1 MSKQK
6 RKKLTFW
13 SKYKMPI
20 IAIVAFSA
28 IVYVIIYLVFK
39 ENGIFP
45 VGTGIEKIDWLSFLG
60 AYLSFIAT
68 VIVRLIAIFQSIYYS
83 ELNERKDA
91 ENRKKEIQ
99 PIFSVKIVS
108 IDMQLDG
115 TAEAFSLYDKA
126 TNPIHKNVK
135 ISVENVNR
143 FPIKHMIVFDKY
155 ITPLLKCN
163 EIQYVHC
170 AYYDSVD
177 AKKWPK
183 QMAVLTDEYERNDQG
198 VPTWFNVNYED
209 VDGNEMFQRFELKDF
224 DGKLYY
230 ALNSINDA

>member
-6 RKKLTFW
+6 SIKQTFW
-13 SKYKMPI
+13 SKYKKPI

-28 IVYVIIYLVFK
+28 IAYFLIYLVFK
-39 ENGIFP
+39 GSGIFP
-45 VGTGIEKIDWLSFLG
+45 AGIGLEKGDWLSFLG
-60 AYLSFIAT
+60 AYLSFIGT
-68 VIVRLIAIFQSIYYS
+68 VIVSLIAIFQSLYYS
-83 ELNERKDA
+83 GLNERKDA

-115 TAEAFSLYDKA
+115 TAEAFSLYDK
-126 TNPIHKNVK
+126 TKNPVHKNVK

-163 EIQYVHC
+163 EIEYVHC
-170 AYYDSVD
+170 AYYDSID

-198 VPTWFNVNYED
+198 VPIWFNINYED
-209 VDGNEMFQRFELKDF
+209 IDGNEMYQSFELKDF

-230 ALNSINDA
+230 ALNSVNDV

>member
-1 MSKQK
+1 M
-6 RKKLTFW
+6 
-13 SKYKMPI
+13 
-20 IAIVAFSA
+20 
-28 IVYVIIYLVFK
+28 
-39 ENGIFP
+39 
-45 VGTGIEKIDWLSFLG
+45 
-60 AYLSFIAT
+60 
-68 VIVRLIAIFQSIYYS
+68 IAIFQSIYYS

-126 TNPIHKNVK
+126 THPIHKNVK

>member
-45 VGTGIEKIDWLSFLG
+45 VGTGLEKSDWLSFLG
-60 AYLSFIAT
+60 AYLSFIGT
-68 VIVRLIAIFQSIYYS
+68 VIVSLIAIFQSIYYS

-163 EIQYVHC
+163 EIQYGG
-170 AYYDSVD
+170 
-177 AKKWPK
+177 
-183 QMAVLTDEYERNDQG
+183 L
-198 VPTWFNVNYED
+198 VPSCLSCR
-209 VDGNEMFQRFELKDF
+209 QRLLREP
-224 DGKLYY
+224 
-230 ALNSINDA
+230 IW

>member
-1 MSKQK
+1 
-6 RKKLTFW
+6 
-13 SKYKMPI
+13 MPI

-45 VGTGIEKIDWLSFLG
+45 VGTGLEKSDWLSFLG
-60 AYLSFIAT
+60 AYLSFIGT
-68 VIVRLIAIFQSIYYS
+68 VIVSLIAIFQSIYYS

-143 FPIKHMIVFDKY
+143 FPIKSQSNF
-155 ITPLLKCN
+155 
-163 EIQYVHC
+163 
-170 AYYDSVD
+170 
-177 AKKWPK
+177 
-183 QMAVLTDEYERNDQG
+183 
-198 VPTWFNVNYED
+198 
-209 VDGNEMFQRFELKDF
+209 
-224 DGKLYY
+224 
-230 ALNSINDA
+230 

>member
-6 RKKLTFW
+6 SKKLTFW

-28 IVYVIIYLVFK
+28 IAYVIIYFVFK
-39 ENGIFP
+39 GNGIFP
-45 VGTGIEKIDWLSFLG
+45 VGTGLEKSDWLSFLG
-60 AYLSFIAT
+60 AYLSFIGT
-68 VIVRLIAIFQSIYYS
+68 VIVSLIAIFQSIYYS

-126 TNPIHKNVK
+126 TNPIHKNVE

-198 VPTWFNVNYED
+198 VPTWFNINYED
-209 VDGNEMFQRFELKDF
+209 VDGNEMFQSFEL
-224 DGKLYY
+224 GR
-230 ALNSINDA
+230 I

>member
-45 VGTGIEKIDWLSFLG
+45 VGTGLEKSDWLSFLG
-60 AYLSFIAT
+60 AYLSFIGT
-68 VIVRLIAIFQSIYYS
+68 VIVSLIAIFQSIYYS

-135 ISVENVNR
+135 ISVENSP
-143 FPIKHMIVFDKY
+143 FELTPKIEHLIYGDAFDIRPY
-155 ITPLLKCN
+155 SVVLVHDNLFFLLS
-163 EIQYVHC
+163 Q
-170 AYYDSVD
+170 
-177 AKKWPK
+177 
-183 QMAVLTDEYERNDQG
+183 L
-198 VPTWFNVNYED
+198 
-209 VDGNEMFQRFELKDF
+209 FQRW
-224 DGKLYY
+224 
-230 ALNSINDA
+230 SINRMPFSVRR

>member
-45 VGTGIEKIDWLSFLG
+45 VGTGLEKSDWLSFLG
-60 AYLSFIAT
+60 AYLSFIGT
-68 VIVRLIAIFQSIYYS
+68 VIVSLIAIFQSIYYS

-99 PIFSVKIVS
+99 PIF
-108 IDMQLDG
+108 
-115 TAEAFSLYDKA
+115 
-126 TNPIHKNVK
+126 
-135 ISVENVNR
+135 
-143 FPIKHMIVFDKY
+143 
-155 ITPLLKCN
+155 
-163 EIQYVHC
+163 
-170 AYYDSVD
+170 
-177 AKKWPK
+177 
-183 QMAVLTDEYERNDQG
+183 
-198 VPTWFNVNYED
+198 FNYFHLPFHRSQDIAACLRMRKGGRSTV
-209 VDGNEMFQRFELKDF
+209 
-224 DGKLYY
+224 
-230 ALNSINDA
+230 